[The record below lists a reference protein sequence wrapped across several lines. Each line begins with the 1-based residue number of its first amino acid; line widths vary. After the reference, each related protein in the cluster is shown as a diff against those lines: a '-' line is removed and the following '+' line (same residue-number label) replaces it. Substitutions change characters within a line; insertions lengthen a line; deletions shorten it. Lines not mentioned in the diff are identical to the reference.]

1 MASDSDS
8 PGLSLLPAFGV
19 SPAWQRA
26 CMGVCVRAFVRA
38 RVRACER
45 VQCGIEYI
53 CVHACVY
60 ARPDNISVYGILIT
74 THVK

>member
-8 PGLSLLPAFGV
+8 PGLSFLPAFGV

-38 RVRACER
+38 RVRASVYSAGLNTFVCM
-45 VQCGIEYI
+45 
-53 CVHACVY
+53 HACM
-60 ARPDNISVYGILIT
+60 RGQIT
-74 THVK
+74 FQYMVFL